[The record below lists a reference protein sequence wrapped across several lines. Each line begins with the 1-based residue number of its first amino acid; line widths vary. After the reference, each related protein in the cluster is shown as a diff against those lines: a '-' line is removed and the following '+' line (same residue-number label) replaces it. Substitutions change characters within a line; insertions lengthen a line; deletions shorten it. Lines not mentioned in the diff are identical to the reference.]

1 MNKSFKYF
9 VVAALAIL
17 LCSCNE
23 DIPHH
28 AIEPQVQISARI
40 VPSIETRVTED
51 GTAFTHG
58 DAIRVQNMNRE
69 NKGIATYTYSEATR
83 KWSTTEELYWNGKQT
98 NTFNAWYPADMQY
111 DSFTIPV
118 DQTRGIANADWMTAT
133 TSAKQADGDVK
144 LPFNHNLV
152 KVTVSIESWSNEYLS
167 DERVVDSLE
176 LNSLSSVM
184 FNDETL
190 YGDNVDSWVNTYV
203 AQPNESFVAI
213 IAPGEYDADMEIMQI
228 YVNGAETSLKV
239 KTQSA
244 LTIESGKAYNFK
256 LSVGKNRATI
266 SSSVSVNDWDDEA
279 LEDQFTG
286 ITDQEKGKDIEYTL
300 SQGYASENTLNN
312 NASHRVKTSFIYGSF
327 SVETND
333 GYVIRAIYSYPTAAV
348 TSNCTCIISNCTDLT
363 QMQVMN
369 DERYAIV
376 TFAKASD
383 PNAPITPDEDIV
395 RSLTEYK
402 MDVPDYPGV
411 PYINRSVFFG
421 DSIMQ
426 GVYSYFETDTDGT
439 LLRKNGF
446 DNNSYHY
453 LRIPDYFG
461 LCAGSTVTNNAQ
473 RGSGW
478 ITDTRGWGNA
488 LEMADKTDFS
498 QYDFAAFCLG
508 INDWIQGAQIGSLED
523 PGNTGKSI
531 SEGTVVANMIYC
543 IEKVK
548 RENPEC
554 RIVVYS
560 PYISWGQYSDGG
572 DYTSKTFYGDYSTSY
587 ALGAQNK
594 AGYTLQ
600 DLIDVIDE
608 VCRFYDVRHVPLSRS
623 RVCTADN
630 VKEIM
635 IDGLHPSREYRQ
647 SLAEEMFIE
656 GTRDIAP
663 NI

>member
-1 MNKSFKYF
+1 MKNSFKYF
-9 VVAALAIL
+9 TIAALAIL

-28 AIEPQVQISARI
+28 VIEPQVQISAKI
-40 VPSIETRVTED
+40 VPCIETRVTED
-51 GTAFTHG
+51 GTIFTHG
-58 DAIRVQNMNRE
+58 DAIRVQNLNRE
-69 NKGIATYTYSEATR
+69 SKGIATYTYSEATR
-83 KWSTTEELYWNGKQT
+83 KWSTTEELYWDGKHP
-98 NTFNAWYPADMQY
+98 NTFNAWYPADAEY
-111 DSFTIPV
+111 ASFTIPV
-118 DQTRGIANADWMTAT
+118 DQTQGVANADWMTAT
-133 TSAKQADGDVK
+133 TTAKQEDGDVK
-144 LPFNHNLV
+144 LSFNHNLT
-152 KVTVSIESWSNEYLS
+152 KVTVTIESWSNEYAAN
-167 DERVVDSLE
+167 ERVVDLLE

-184 FNDETL
+184 YYDETL
-190 YGDNVDSWVNTYV
+190 YGDNAENWVKCCV
-203 AQPNESFVAI
+203 AQQDRSFVVI
-213 IAPGEYDADMEIMQI
+213 VAPGEYDADMEIMQV

-256 LSVGKNRATI
+256 LSVGKNLATI

-348 TSNCTCIISNCTDLT
+348 TSNFTCLIANSEDCT

-369 DERYAIV
+369 EGRYAIV

-383 PNAPITPDEDIV
+383 PNASITPNEDIV
-395 RSLTEYK
+395 RSLTEYQ
-402 MDVPDYPGV
+402 MDIPDYPGV
-411 PYINRSVFFG
+411 PYINNSVFFG
-421 DSIMQ
+421 DSIMH
-426 GVYSYFETDTDGT
+426 GAYSYFETDTDGT
-439 LLRKNGF
+439 ILRKNGF

-461 LCAGSTVTNNAQ
+461 FCAGSTVTNNAQ

-498 QYDFAAFCLG
+498 QYDFAAFCFG
-508 INDWIQGAQIGSLED
+508 INDWIQGAEIGSLDE

-531 SEGTVVANMIYC
+531 TEGTVVANMMYC
-543 IEKVK
+543 IEKVR

-554 RIVVYS
+554 IIVVYS

-572 DYTSKTFYGDYSTSY
+572 DYTSKTFYGDESTNY

-608 VCRFYDVRHVPLSRS
+608 VCRHYDVRHVPLSRS
-623 RVCTADN
+623 RVCTVDN

-647 SLAEEMFIE
+647 QLAEEIFVE
-656 GTRDIAP
+656 GTKDI
-663 NI
+663 I